1 MPKGLKKW
9 NAEAYL
15 AVAIKYKCEITQ
27 RIFVVPTEIEYMTND
42 GWGVKPVDGEK
53 CWINIECTEAS
64 VELDTKIVNNYK
76 IINEK

>member
-1 MPKGLKKW
+1 MFSFFKKKKIISHLKLSGVIG
-9 NAEAYL
+9 N
-15 AVAIKYKCEITQ
+15 VGRFRQ
-27 RIFVVPTEIEYMTND
+27 GIEYITND

-64 VELDTKIVNNYK
+64 VELDTKIVNGYK